1 MRRSR
6 QFFFLLLVASAAL
19 MVIFFQFFN
28 TLAESN
34 REQLHQDLQKL
45 LGKDATFDGLEASL
59 WGGLGFSAK
68 EFRVADNPR
77 FAATPVVRAE
87 ELKLGVSLMP
97 LLLGRIV
104 VNSLT
109 FQAPEFQIITDER
122 GLLNLSELVIR
133 KRDPSAL
140 PRARAASPERK
151 SPSLSFLVTQIIIKN
166 GRVDFI
172 DRSVKEP
179 AEIRVKNVEMKVT
192 GIQAWERIKVNF
204 AAALTEG
211 LGHDVRIQGQLGPL
225 RPDHDWS
232 QQPMELD
239 MGFDSLSIVLL
250 SRALPF
256 LRNRIPRELD
266 VTGPLSLQA
275 RLEGTLHRPR
285 IKDIALRVPL
295 FGSSSYN
302 ATVEGALEV
311 PEGGSWAEAQLKGKL
326 TLNSINLTQL
336 RNLPLLR
343 QNLPVALA
351 TAGSMDA
358 YSQFEGTWAN
368 LRIGALI
375 KAEKGE
381 FRYQDWFRKPAGT
394 LAELRAQISRYKNGL
409 ILHES
414 LLNLGDSK
422 MTLSG
427 VTEETP
433 EPRLQLRLRSDSNQL
448 TAWGRLV
455 SSLSFYGF
463 GGNVH
468 WDIVL
473 AKNLALADGWNIR
486 GKLKLADAEFRHK
499 ESGRKI
505 DHLHADVSFLGTEA
519 LLENGSFG
527 LGSSSITVT
536 AKVRDLSQLS
546 ASYRLRSPEFNLM
559 DLPTFPGGKT
569 NRIGNVAADGE
580 VQWQDGAP
588 SLTATITSSE
598 GSLEAIP
605 YRELHGDMTWSPKG
619 IRFKNLSFQ
628 ALDGRLRLEGYW
640 SGPVEQPQ
648 RFTLTSQIESIA
660 VGSLLKQKFPA
671 LRKRIEGQLDFRGR
685 FDAAPPHGAT
695 VAEALQ
701 AAGAGVIH
709 DGTIRDFNLLGSI
722 IPLGGDAAS
731 SKTSAHLPANLA
743 TAMNRQHT
751 PFDTLKANF
760 TVERRRIRTEDLLL
774 ITPEYTITG
783 AGWIDFDRTT
793 QWNGLMVLSPRITQE
808 LQREYKMIRYLLD
821 RRGRL
826 TISFRAEGKFPNVK
840 VRPENRG
847 LAQVLRR
854 GFPPRTSEP
863 DTAGQ
868 NTEKKEKK
876 SWLPET
882 LEQLLKP

>member
-1 MRRSR
+1 MSKSHKI
-6 QFFFLLLVASAAL
+6 FVLLLIAATAL
-19 MVIFFQFFN
+19 TVTFFQFFN
-28 TLAESN
+28 TLAGSN
-34 REQLHQDLQKL
+34 REQVHQELQKL
-45 LGKDATFDGLEASL
+45 LGKDATFEGLEASL
-59 WGGLGFSAK
+59 WGGLGLSAK

-77 FAATPVVRAE
+77 FAATPIVRAE

-122 GLLNLSELVIR
+122 GLLNLSELAIQ
-133 KRDPSAL
+133 KRDAGAL
-140 PRARAASPERK
+140 PRSRAASPEK
-151 SPSLSFLVTQIIIKN
+151 KPPSVNFLVTQITVKK

-179 AEIRVKNVEMKVT
+179 AEIRVKNVEMEVT
-192 GIQAWERIKVNF
+192 GIQAWERIKVSF
-204 AAALTEG
+204 TASLSEG
-211 LGHDVRIQGQLGPL
+211 LGHDVRIHGQLGPL

-232 QQPMELD
+232 QQPVELD

-275 RLEGTLHRPR
+275 KLEGTLQRPR
-285 IKDIALRVPL
+285 IRDIALRVPL

-302 ATVEGALEV
+302 AIVEGNLAV
-311 PEGGSWAEAQLKGKL
+311 PEDGSWAEAQLKGKL

-336 RNLPLLR
+336 RNLPLLK
-343 QNLPVALA
+343 QNLPVAL
-351 TAGSMDA
+351 TTEGSMNA

-381 FRYQDWFRKPAGT
+381 FRYQDWLRKPAGT
-394 LAELRAQISRYKNGL
+394 LAELRAQVSRYKNGL

-414 LLNLGDSK
+414 LLSLGNSK

-427 VTEETP
+427 ITEETP

-448 TAWGRLV
+448 TAWGHLV
-455 SSLSFYGF
+455 SSLSFYGI

-468 WDIVL
+468 WDIVV
-473 AKNLALADGWNIR
+473 AKNLALAAGWNIR
-486 GKLKLADAEFRHK
+486 GRLKLADAEFKHK

-505 DHLHADVSFLGTEA
+505 DRLHADVSFLGTEA
-519 LLENGSFG
+519 LLENGSFH

-536 AKVRDLSQLS
+536 AKVRDISQLS
-546 ASYRLRSPEFNLM
+546 ASYRLRSPELNLM

-569 NRIGNVAADGE
+569 NRIRNVAANGE
-580 VQWQDGAP
+580 VQWRDGAP
-588 SLTATITSSE
+588 FLRATIASSE

-605 YRELHGDMTWSPKG
+605 YRELNGDVTWSPKG
-619 IRFKNLSFQ
+619 IGFKNLSFQ
-628 ALDGRLRLEGYW
+628 ALDGVLRSDGYW
-640 SGPVEQPQ
+640 SAPAEQPQ
-648 RFTLTSQIESIA
+648 RFTLTSQLESIA

-671 LRKRIEGQLDFRGR
+671 LQNRIEGQLDLRGR
-685 FDAAPPHGAT
+685 FDAAPINGAT

-701 AAGAGVIH
+701 AAGEGILH
-709 DGTIRDFNLLGSI
+709 HGTILDFNLLGSI
-722 IPLGGDAAS
+722 IPLGDAAS
-731 SKTSAHLPANLA
+731 SKTSAHLTASLA
-743 TAMNRQHT
+743 TAVNRQHT

-760 TVERRRIRTEDLLL
+760 TVERQRIRTDDLLL
-774 ITPEYTITG
+774 ITPDYTITG
-783 AGWIDFDRTT
+783 AGWIGFDKTT

-854 GFPPRTSEP
+854 GFPPKTSEP
-863 DTAGQ
+863 DTAAGQ
-868 NTEKKEKK
+868 NAEKKEKK
-876 SWLPET
+876 PWLPET